1 MDKKVTQNI
10 LVLLF
15 PCHTKALAEQIQ
27 NDDLCVSLYYNIDR
41 VGFFFVG
48 ATVFLLMK
56 SKMFTCLTS

>member
-27 NDDLCVSLYYNIDR
+27 NDDLCVPPCYNTDG

-48 ATVFLLMK
+48 VMVFRLMK